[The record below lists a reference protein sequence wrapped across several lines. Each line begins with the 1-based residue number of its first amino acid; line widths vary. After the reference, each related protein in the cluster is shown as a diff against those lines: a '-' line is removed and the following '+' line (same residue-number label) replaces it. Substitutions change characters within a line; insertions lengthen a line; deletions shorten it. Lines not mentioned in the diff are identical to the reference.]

1 MNRAILIGNLLNL
14 LLKTRVAQSLV
25 IVACATADEKRG
37 RVASLRACR
46 NTESHHNV
54 DYSSILSSGTLH
66 AAKGT
71 KRSSNMQA
79 NQANT
84 RFHNP
89 GKLAAKARPLL
100 MRCTRE

>member
-1 MNRAILIGNLLNL
+1 MNRALLIEPLLSL

-46 NTESHHNV
+46 NTESHDNF

-71 KRSSNMQA
+71 KRSSNMQV

-89 GKLAAKARPLL
+89 GKLATKALPLL
-100 MRCTRE
+100 MRCIRE